1 MRQFALRHTTW
12 LAASAAA
19 LALTTG
25 ASAAETWHSTDAS
38 LAPSPPSVVVSHS
51 DEQGI
56 DLTVTAAGVETV
68 PFKTKA
74 GVFTHATWPGAAYT
88 GEAGEPALPIVRELL
103 RVPRGAHVN
112 LTVNAGQATVIDLR
126 DAIVPMQPLVEMRPG
141 ALDAAPFV
149 QHHAAYAVNAMQPTV
164 RATIIKAG
172 IARGQQLYQLE
183 VYPIAYNP
191 ARGELTV
198 WRDIDVHLTFDG
210 ATDWDDSLRPAAS
223 LNAVLLNPDP
233 DVRFSKG
240 SGNYLI
246 VVAENLESDI
256 ASFASAKTAKGYTVM
271 TYVVPGGSS
280 ASSIKSY
287 IEGLWG
293 TADAPEYLLLVGD
306 TNTIPAWSGGGNAHA
321 ATDLPYA
328 CMDGTSDWYPDMVYG
343 RFSLRTSAELAA
355 ITAKSLH
362 LEGGVYDDPD
372 FVKRAAFM
380 AGTDGGSGDE
390 GAHNEVIADHLD
402 PNDYTCFKIYER
414 TYNGT
419 TQDMRNAFN
428 GGVKYGVFYGHSWSD
443 EWQSGPHFSH
453 NDIRNLTNEGMYPVV
468 LSFTCTVG
476 NYASG
481 SYEPCFSEEWIRV
494 AGKGAAGIV
503 ATTTYIYYSGNPG
516 WPETAA
522 LENYF
527 FDTVYVDGITEF
539 AHAWWG
545 GLWYLLD
552 QYGASD
558 PVCRDYFEMFGLLG
572 DPAMDIP
579 MESGPAFA
587 LSLDPDYQNIC
598 APDDATYLVTV
609 HPIMGYSET
618 VTLTVSGEPSGTT
631 TSFSVNPVTPGGSSV
646 LTIGNTAAATPGTY
660 QLLITGTSIDMEKS
674 EPAALQVSNAVP
686 SIPVQVSPADGAMGL
701 SIIPTFTWE
710 AASQALEYELKLG
723 KEGEPTEYY
732 YGLITGT
739 EHTLYFYTLDP
750 LTTYWWRVQ
759 ANNGCGAS
767 GWSDIFT
774 FTTIDQMMYFT
785 QVFTSGFDLDDFSLT
800 FTPNGSGHFYS
811 MCGEAIGALPTDPVG
826 GTTLGM
832 ADDGSVSV
840 TPSEGVSLYGTVYGN
855 FSVNANGNI
864 TFGGS
869 DSTWQETRAQHFSMP
884 RISAMFDDFNPA
896 AGGTISWKETAEL
909 VAVTWQN
916 VPEFNTSNSNTFQI
930 EMFLDGTIRLSWL
943 DVAANDGIVG
953 LSRGT
958 GDPVDYQEMDLSSAN
973 PCDDPCA
980 GDLDGDNDVDQA
992 DLGILLGAYGVSDVG
1007 DLDGDGETG
1016 QADLGIL
1023 LSTYGADCN

>member
-1 MRQFALRHTTW
+1 MRQFALRNTTL

-38 LAPSPPSVVVSHS
+38 PIPAPPSVVVSHS

-56 DLTVTAAGVETV
+56 DLTVTTAGVEIE

-74 GVFTHATWPGAAYT
+74 GIFTHATWPGAAYA
-88 GEAGEPALPIVRELL
+88 GEAGEPVLPIVRELL
-103 RVPRGAHVN
+103 RVPRGVHVN
-112 LTVNAGQATVIDLR
+112 LTVNAGQAIVIDVR
-126 DAIVPMQPLVEMRPG
+126 DAIVPMQPLVEMHPG

-149 QHHAAYAVNAMQPTV
+149 QDHAAYAVNAMQPMV
-164 RATIIKAG
+164 RATITKAG

-191 ARGELTV
+191 ARGELML
-198 WRDIDVHLTFDG
+198 WRDINVHITFDG
-210 ATDWDDSLRPAAS
+210 GSVWNASLRPPAS

-233 DVRFSKG
+233 DMRFSKG

-280 ASSIKSY
+280 ASSIKTY

-328 CMDGTSDWYPDMVYG
+328 CMDGTGDWYPDMVYG
-343 RFSLRTSAELAA
+343 RFSVRTSAGLAA

-362 LEGGVYDDPD
+362 LEGGVFDDPD

-419 TQDMRNAFN
+419 TQDMRDAFN
-428 GGVKYGVFYGHSWSD
+428 GGVKYGIFYGHSWGD

-494 AGKGAAGIV
+494 ADKGAAGIV

-522 LENYF
+522 LENHF

-587 LSLDPDYQNIC
+587 LSLDPDYRNIC
-598 APDDATYLVTV
+598 APDDAMYTVTV
-609 HPIMGYSET
+609 HPIMEYSEP
-618 VTLTVSGEPSGTT
+618 VTLTVSGEPTGTT

-660 QLLITGTSIDMEKS
+660 QLLITGTSIDMENS

-686 SIPVQVSPADGAMGL
+686 SIPVQVSPSDGATGIVL
-701 SIIPTFTWE
+701 IPTLTWE
-710 AASQALEYELKLG
+710 PASQAMEYEVKLG
-723 KEGEPTEYY
+723 KEGEPSEYY

-774 FTTIDQMMYFT
+774 FTTVDRLIPTAYDMLNGETGSYTYF
-785 QVFTSGFDLDDFSLT
+785 DDT
-800 FTPNGSGHFYS
+800 YNGSGDNTQPL
-811 MCGEAIGALPTDPVG
+811 AQLTG
-826 GTTLGM
+826 G
-832 ADDGSVSV
+832 
-840 TPSEGVSLYGTVYGN
+840 
-855 FSVNANGNI
+855 
-864 TFGGS
+864 
-869 DSTWQETRAQHFSMP
+869 
-884 RISAMFDDFNPA
+884 
-896 AGGTISWKETAEL
+896 
-909 VAVTWQN
+909 
-916 VPEFNTSNSNTFQI
+916 
-930 EMFLDGTIRLSWL
+930 
-943 DVAANDGIVG
+943 
-953 LSRGT
+953 
-958 GDPVDYQEMDLSSAN
+958 
-973 PCDDPCA
+973 
-980 GDLDGDNDVDQA
+980 
-992 DLGILLGAYGVSDVG
+992 VG
-1007 DLDGDGETG
+1007 DLTDGVITTQHWNSTPEPYVGWQTIDPTITFHFSGTVQVNAVMLYVDDSGGGGGVYAPDDVTLNMGGTELVFPVTDPAGSEPFTISLEELNLTGDSLDVTIADHSSSGYMMLSEVEIYGVPESQPCPEDLSGDGYVG

-1023 LSTYGADCN
+1023 LAAYELNADGDIDGDGDTDQADLGMLLARYDTPCP